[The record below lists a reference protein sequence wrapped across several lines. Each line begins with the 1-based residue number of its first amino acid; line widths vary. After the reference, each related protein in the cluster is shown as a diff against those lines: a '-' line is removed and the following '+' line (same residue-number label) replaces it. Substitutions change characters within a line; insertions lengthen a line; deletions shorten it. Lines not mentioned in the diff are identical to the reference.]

1 MNYDNLKRHS
11 FRRVAI
17 LIQLVNDSLA
27 DSLLSKMSPTE
38 AATVRRL
45 AEELGEVDDHERER
59 VIQDFLDQTG
69 WAREDVLSQ
78 MASQPTTDGVEIQLS
93 NSVQPHVEN
102 PLQESRMEN
111 PDWPDQ
117 TLSSLE
123 AVDASPLGFVK
134 AADVSIMVEMIQR
147 ESSSMGTV
155 ILSLMRPRVAAQT
168 LEQFD
173 LETRYDLLR
182 RLADKGET
190 HPDVSSEIVD
200 MVQQEIESRS
210 QPALTPGMQAVKK
223 ILETSQWNENEVF
236 MGRVNS
242 RREVNSADSQV
253 STIPS
258 AYQPHP
264 LETSPASKPSSRLTP
279 SPRSSSEREKLLPLR
294 EMDIGTMESNTNQ
307 SGDPAAEGDQDGV
320 LASKVDTV
328 RDSDSAEP
336 DLSPEY
342 LVDAE
347 QAKLIQ
353 RQFDAAGLH
362 SMKNL
367 LRVFKVLPPRIM
379 SMAMTGAHPR
389 MMVKVK
395 KNLPRRE
402 ASRLQ
407 YEIDHGGPI
416 RLEDI
421 ILAQQAVLSALTHYE
436 QHGSAFPAA

>member
-1 MNYDNLKRHS
+1 MNSDKLKRHS

-27 DSLLSKMSPTE
+27 DFLLSKMSLTE

-78 MASQPTTDGVEIQLS
+78 MASQVTADGVEIQLS

-102 PLQESRMEN
+102 PLQESRIEN
-111 PDWPDQ
+111 PDWPDH
-117 TLSSLE
+117 TSSSLE

-155 ILSLMRPRVAAQT
+155 ILSLMRPRIAAQT

-200 MVQQEIESRS
+200 MVQQEIESRQ
-210 QPALTPGMQAVKK
+210 QPALTPGMQAVQK

-236 MGRVNS
+236 MGRVNP
-242 RREVNSADSQV
+242 REVNSTDSQV

-258 AYQPHP
+258 AYQSHP
-264 LETSPASKPSSRLTP
+264 LETSPASKTSSRLTP

-307 SGDPAAEGDQDGV
+307 SGDPAVGGDQDGV

-328 RDSDSAEP
+328 RDSGSAEP

-347 QAKLIQ
+347 KAKLIQ

-379 SMAMTGAHPR
+379 SMAMTGAHPK

-395 KNLPRRE
+395 KKLPRRE

>member
-1 MNYDNLKRHS
+1 MNSDNLKRRS

-27 DSLLSKMSPTE
+27 DFLLSKMSLRE
-38 AATVRRL
+38 AATVRRM
-45 AEELGEVDDHERER
+45 AEELEEVDAHERER

-69 WAREDVLSQ
+69 WAREDVMSHV
-78 MASQPTTDGVEIQLS
+78 AARPRAGGVELELS
-93 NSVQPHVEN
+93 DSVQPSVEN
-102 PLQESRMEN
+102 PLRESPMEN
-111 PDWPDQ
+111 PGRADKTTSCTEP
-117 TLSSLE
+117 
-123 AVDASPLGFVK
+123 VDASPLGFVK
-134 AADVSIMVEMIQR
+134 ATDVSIMVEMIQR

-155 ILSLMRPRVAAQT
+155 ILSLLRPRIAAQT

-190 HPDVSSEIVD
+190 HPDVNSEIVD
-200 MVQQEIESRS
+200 MVQQEIESRQ
-210 QPALTPGMQAVKK
+210 QPALTPGMQAVQK

-236 MGRVNS
+236 MGRVNP

-253 STIPS
+253 SIIPS

-279 SPRSSSEREKLLPLR
+279 SPGSASEREKVLPLH

-320 LASKVDTV
+320 LASKVDTI
-328 RDSDSAEP
+328 RDSDSAEHDLLP
-336 DLSPEY
+336 DY
-342 LVDAE
+342 LVGAE
-347 QAKLIQ
+347 KAKLIQ

-379 SMAMTGAHPR
+379 SMAMTGAHPK

-395 KNLPRRE
+395 KKMPRRE

-421 ILAQQAVLSALTHYE
+421 ILAQQAVLGALTHCE

>member
-1 MNYDNLKRHS
+1 MNSDKLKRHS

-27 DSLLSKMSPTE
+27 DFLLSKMSLTE

-78 MASQPTTDGVEIQLS
+78 MASQPTGDGVEIQLS
-93 NSVQPHVEN
+93 NSVKPHVEN

-111 PDWPDQ
+111 PDWSDHIS
-117 TLSSLE
+117 SSLE

-155 ILSLMRPRVAAQT
+155 ILSLMRPRIAAQT

-200 MVQQEIESRS
+200 MVQQEIESRQ
-210 QPALTPGMQAVKK
+210 QPALTPGMQAVQK

-236 MGRVNS
+236 MGRVNP

-253 STIPS
+253 SIIPS

-279 SPRSSSEREKLLPLR
+279 SPRSSSEREKILSLR
-294 EMDIGTMESNTNQ
+294 EMDIGTMESNTNE
-307 SGDPAAEGDQDGV
+307 SGDPAVGGDQDGV
-320 LASKVDTV
+320 SASKVDAV

-336 DLSPEY
+336 DLSLEY

-379 SMAMTGAHPR
+379 SMAMTGAHPKI
-389 MMVKVK
+389 MVKVK
-395 KNLPRRE
+395 RKLPRRE